1 MLFSQKNK
9 GFFVELNDHG
19 VMLART
25 SAPSA
30 PFAIEEMRE
39 CPPGDAAAL
48 KEAIAQ
54 IQPKKN
60 PSGYLHATVGFYP
73 PKRIVRRHAL
83 ELKRLKEPGYF
94 AEVCSQQFRIEM
106 PGVKVT
112 RDIGTDARIRIEM
125 RRDFFNAMVE
135 NGAKVADW
143 REAFTYGQAKA
154 TGVEQY
160 LRLIENVVEKA
171 EERQRMRRARSH

>member
-1 MLFSQKNK
+1 MSSTDAKPLI
-9 GFFVELNDHG
+9 E
-19 VMLART
+19 
-25 SAPSA
+25 SAVKS
-30 PFAIEEMRE
+30 FLEEV
-39 CPPGDAAAL
+39 P
-48 KEAIAQ
+48 
-54 IQPKKN
+54 
-60 PSGYLHATVGFYP
+60 
-73 PKRIVRRHAL
+73 AL
-83 ELKRLKEPGYF
+83 EPMKVVVGVDLQGRGDK
-94 AEVCSQQFRIEM
+94 QQYRVEM

-112 RDIGTDARIRIEM
+112 KDIGTDARIRIEM

-171 EERQRMRRARSH
+171 EERMRTRRARSH